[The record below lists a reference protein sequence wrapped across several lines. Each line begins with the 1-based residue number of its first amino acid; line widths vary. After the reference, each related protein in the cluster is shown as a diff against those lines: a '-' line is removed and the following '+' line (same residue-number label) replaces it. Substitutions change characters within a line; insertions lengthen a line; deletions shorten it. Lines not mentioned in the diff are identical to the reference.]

1 MNFSPKY
8 IIILHIF
15 YNMLLFLYKYINSY
29 TVSNLHK
36 YILTSMKNATYELKF
51 HIFKGD
57 NFMDI
62 MTILSVLFAFICIIV
77 GFIIEGGKPIAL
89 LQPTAAMIV
98 IGGTL
103 GAVGISFPSSTLKKF
118 PKVLSIAFKKKEI
131 DLKGY
136 IDYFKGVSLKTR
148 RDGLLS
154 LESELTDD
162 ALDPFVKKG
171 LQMVVDGIDP
181 SSVKSILNTKLEQLS
196 TRHENCIEMFTS
208 AGGYAP
214 TMGIVGT
221 ITSLVIIL
229 SALSDVAAMGEKI
242 AVAFVATLYGL
253 ATANLFWLPI
263 ASKLRE
269 INKEEI
275 AEKEMII
282 EAVLLIQEGVNPN
295 TLVSKLVSYLTED
308 EAKDLEGI

>member
-1 MNFSPKY
+1 
-8 IIILHIF
+8 
-15 YNMLLFLYKYINSY
+15 
-29 TVSNLHK
+29 
-36 YILTSMKNATYELKF
+36 
-51 HIFKGD
+51 
-57 NFMDI
+57 MDI

-118 PKVLSIAFKKKEI
+118 PKVLLIAFKKKEI
-131 DLKGY
+131 NLKGY

-308 EAKDLEGI
+308 EAKDLEEI

>member
-118 PKVLSIAFKKKEI
+118 PKVLLIAFKKKEI
-131 DLKGY
+131 NLKGY

-308 EAKDLEGI
+308 EAKDLEEI

>member
-1 MNFSPKY
+1 
-8 IIILHIF
+8 
-15 YNMLLFLYKYINSY
+15 MLLFLYKYINSY
-29 TVSNLHK
+29 TVLNLHK
-36 YILTSMKNATYELKF
+36 YILTSMKSATYKLKF

-118 PKVLSIAFKKKEI
+118 PKVLSIAFKKKDV

-136 IDYFKGVSLKTR
+136 IDYFKGVSIKTR

-162 ALDPFVKKG
+162 SLDPFVKKG

-308 EAKDLEGI
+308 EAKDLEEI

>member
-196 TRHENCIEMFTS
+196 TRHENCIEIFTS